1 MMKMRKKVTVIPIP
15 SKLPTLATTAPTASP
30 IPESFESRPISD
42 KSSVKVPFVEFND
55 SVIDEPMIG
64 EFFT

>member
-15 SKLPTLATTAPTASP
+15 SKLPTLATTPPTASP
-30 IPESFESRPISD
+30 IPESLERRPISA
-42 KSSVKVPFVEFND
+42 KSSVKVPLVEFND